1 MISDNSNFFAN
12 LIQMKKKDKPFQGIE
27 LDESTK
33 NAILKAFGNKLK
45 TLREKRGFS
54 QESVAYAAGLSRSY
68 YADVEDGRRNLSLLN
83 IAKVIVTLGFEFDQV
98 LSLNELKKLIK

>member
-1 MISDNSNFFAN
+1 MKN
-12 LIQMKKKDKPFQGIE
+12 KKKPYKGIE

-33 NAILKAFGNKLK
+33 NAILKAFGTKLK
-45 TLREKRGFS
+45 KLREKKEFS

-83 IAKVIVTLGFEFDQV
+83 IAKVIVTLDSEFDQ
-98 LSLNELKKLIK
+98 LLTLNELKKLIK